1 MTIAVNAI
9 FFQDDYLEGYGQYAI
24 SIFSILVRSH
34 PEHQFVFIYDRP
46 HQKEWITGPNVR
58 SVTIGPAARHVPAF
72 LYWYNIKAAWE
83 VRKCKADIWIQPYG
97 FCSLLSGVPQVLVIH
112 DLAYKHV
119 PQTISWHQ
127 RLFYQT
133 FTPLFLKK
141 AKRTITVSEF
151 SKQDILHYYPNKANS
166 IAVVS
171 GAAREGFRPLSW
183 EEKEQVKEA
192 YTDGYEYFICVGGI
206 SPRKN
211 MLNIIKAFSL
221 FKKWHKSN
229 MKLVFAGRLA
239 WQYQDFMEKLKT
251 YKYRNDVVLTGY
263 VTDEIL
269 AKLTASSYA
278 AIYVSHFEGFGLPI
292 LEAMQSGVPVITAN
306 NSSMPEVGGE
316 AALYADA
323 DQPDTIAAHMQT
335 LYKNEQIREK
345 LVQKG
350 LERAQQ
356 YSWEKAASLFWK
368 EILATKAVSS

>member
-46 HQKEWITGPNVR
+46 HQKEWITGTNVR
-58 SVTIGPAARHVPAF
+58 SVTVSPAARHVPAF

-119 PQTISWHQ
+119 PHTISWHQ

-133 FTPLFLKK
+133 FTSLFLKK

-166 IAVVS
+166 VSVVS
-171 GAAREGFRPLSW
+171 GAARAGFRPLSW

-211 MLNIIKAFSL
+211 MLNILKAFSL

-368 EILATKAVSS
+368 EILATKEVSS

>member
-9 FFQDDYLEGYGQYAI
+9 FFQDDFLEGYGQYAV
-24 SIFSILVRSH
+24 SIFELLVRSH
-34 PEHQFVFIYDRP
+34 TEHEFVFIYDRP
-46 HQKEWITGPNVR
+46 HQKEWITGSNVR
-58 SVTIGPAARHVPAF
+58 SVTIAPAARHVPAF
-72 LYWYNIKAAWE
+72 LYWYNISAALA
-83 VRKCKADIWIQPYG
+83 VKKCKADIWIQPYG
-97 FCSLLSGVPQVLVIH
+97 FCSLVSGIPQLLVIH
-112 DLAYKHV
+112 DLAFKHV
-119 PQTISWHQ
+119 PQSIAWHQ
-127 RLFYQT
+127 RFFYQT
-133 FTPLFLKK
+133 FTPFFLKK

-151 SKQDILHYYPNKANS
+151 SKQDILQFYPNKAKS
-166 IAVVS
+166 LEVVS
-171 GAAREGFRPLSW
+171 GAARAGFRPISW

-211 MLNIIKAFSL
+211 MLNILKAFSL

-229 MKLVFAGRLA
+229 MRLVFAGRLA
-239 WQYQDFMEKLKT
+239 WQYQYFMEKLKT

-269 AKLTASSYA
+269 ARLTASSYA

-306 NSSMPEVGGE
+306 NSSMPEVGGD
-316 AALYADA
+316 AALYAEA

-345 LVQKG
+345 MIQKG
-350 LERAQQ
+350 LERAKQ
-356 YSWEKAASLFWK
+356 YSWEKGANLFWQ

>member
-24 SIFSILVRSH
+24 SIFNILVSCH
-34 PEHQFVFIYDRP
+34 PEHEFVFIYDRP
-46 HQKEWITGPNVR
+46 HQREWITGPNVR
-58 SVTIGPAARHVPAF
+58 SITVAPAARHVPAF
-72 LYWYNIKAAWE
+72 LYWYNISAALA
-83 VRKCKADIWIQPYG
+83 VKKCRADIWIQPYG

-119 PQTISWHQ
+119 PQSIPWHQ
-127 RLFYQT
+127 RIFYQT

-141 AKRTITVSEF
+141 ANRIITVSEF
-151 SKQDILHYYPNKANS
+151 SKQDVLQHYPHKTKS
-166 IAVVS
+166 LEVVS
-171 GAAREGFRPLSW
+171 GAARTHFRPISW

-192 YTDGYEYFICVGGI
+192 YTNGYEYFICVGGI

-211 MLNIIKAFSL
+211 MLNILKAFSL

-239 WQYQDFMEKLKT
+239 WQYQEFVEKLKT

-263 VTDEIL
+263 VTDDIL

-278 AIYVSHFEGFGLPI
+278 AIYVSYFEGFGLPI
-292 LEAMQSGVPVITAN
+292 LEAMQSGVPVIAAN
-306 NSSMPEVGGE
+306 NSSMPEVGGD
-316 AALYADA
+316 AALYAVA

-335 LYKNEQIREK
+335 LYKNEQTRDQM
-345 LVQKG
+345 VQKG

-356 YSWEKAASLFWK
+356 YSWKKAADLFWQ
-368 EILATKAVSS
+368 EILACKAVSS

>member
-46 HQKEWITGPNVR
+46 HQKEWITGTNVR
-58 SVTIGPAARHVPAF
+58 SVTVSPAARHVPAF

-119 PQTISWHQ
+119 PHTISWHQ

-133 FTPLFLKK
+133 FTSLFLKK

-166 IAVVS
+166 VSVVS
-171 GAAREGFRPLSW
+171 GAARAGFRPLSW

-211 MLNIIKAFSL
+211 MLNILKAFSL

>member
-1 MTIAVNAI
+1 MIIAVNAI
-9 FFQDDYLEGYGQYAI
+9 FFQDDFLEGYGQYAV
-24 SIFSILVRSH
+24 SIFERLVRSH
-34 PEHQFVFIYDRP
+34 PEHEFVFIYDRP
-46 HQKEWITGPNVR
+46 HQKEWITGTNVR
-58 SVTIGPAARHVPAF
+58 SVTVSPAARHVPAF

-133 FTPLFLKK
+133 FTSLFLKK

-166 IAVVS
+166 VSVVR
-171 GAAREGFRPLSW
+171 GAARAGFRPLSW

-211 MLNIIKAFSL
+211 MLNILKAFSL

-278 AIYVSHFEGFGLPI
+278 AIYVSHFEGFGLPM

-323 DQPDTIAAHMQT
+323 DEPDTIAAHMQT

-368 EILATKAVSS
+368 EILAT

>member
-46 HQKEWITGPNVR
+46 HQKEWITGTNVR
-58 SVTIGPAARHVPAF
+58 SVTVSPAARHVPAF

-119 PQTISWHQ
+119 PHTISWHQ

-133 FTPLFLKK
+133 FTSLFLKK

-171 GAAREGFRPLSW
+171 GAARAGFRPLSW

-211 MLNIIKAFSL
+211 MLNILKAFSL

>member
-46 HQKEWITGPNVR
+46 HQKEWITGTNVR
-58 SVTIGPAARHVPAF
+58 SVTVSPAARHVPAF

-119 PQTISWHQ
+119 PHTISWHQ

-133 FTPLFLKK
+133 FTSLFLKK

-166 IAVVS
+166 VSVVS
-171 GAAREGFRPLSW
+171 GAARAGFRPLSW

-211 MLNIIKAFSL
+211 MLNILKAFSL

-229 MKLVFAGRLA
+229 MKLVFVGRLA

-306 NSSMPEVGGE
+306 NSSMLEVGGE

-323 DQPDTIAAHMQT
+323 DQPDTITAHMQT

-345 LVQKG
+345 MVQKG
-350 LERAQQ
+350 LTRAQQ

-368 EILATKAVSS
+368 EILATKADSS

>member
-46 HQKEWITGPNVR
+46 HQKEWITGTNVR
-58 SVTIGPAARHVPAF
+58 SVTVSPAARHVPAF

-119 PQTISWHQ
+119 PHTISWHQ

-141 AKRTITVSEF
+141 ANRTITVSEF
-151 SKQDILHYYPNKANS
+151 SKQDILQYYPNKAS
-166 IAVVS
+166 SLTVVS
-171 GAAREGFRPLSW
+171 GAARAGFRPLSW

-211 MLNIIKAFSL
+211 MLNILKAFSL

-239 WQYQDFMEKLKT
+239 WQYQDFMVKLKT

-263 VTDEIL
+263 VTDDIL

-316 AALYADA
+316 ATLYADA
-323 DQPDTIAAHMQT
+323 DQPDSIAAHMQT
-335 LYKNEQIREK
+335 LYKSEHIRDK
-345 LVQKG
+345 MVHKG